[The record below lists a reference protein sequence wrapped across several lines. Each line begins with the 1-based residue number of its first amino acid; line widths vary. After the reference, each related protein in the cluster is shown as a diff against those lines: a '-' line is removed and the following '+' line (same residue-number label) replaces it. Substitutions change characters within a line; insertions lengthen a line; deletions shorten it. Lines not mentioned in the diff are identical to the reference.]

1 MGYLSVL
8 VLRSGQRLRCAS
20 GCRDTEQPRAKG
32 GCKNNGVIG
41 TPTCATVGGR
51 AAKSQ
56 GRPTAKR
63 NLPQLTLSKESKPLS
78 VRGKERGFGPV
89 GTRDRSRIKAVHR
102 TKVELVGAALTD
114 DIREVSTI
122 GRDDNR
128 STEIHTCEWVS
139 LLEG

>member
-20 GCRDTEQPRAKG
+20 GCRDPEQPRTKV
-32 GCKNNGVIG
+32 GCEDNGVIG
-41 TPTCATVGGR
+41 TPTGATVGGR

-63 NLPQLTLSKESKPLS
+63 NLPQLTLSKESNPLS

-89 GTRDRSRIKAVHR
+89 GTRDRFRIKAVHR
-102 TKVELVGAALTD
+102 TKVELLRAALSG
-114 DIREVSTI
+114 DIGEMSTI
-122 GRDDNR
+122 GRHGHSR
-128 STEIHTCEWVS
+128 AEIHTC
-139 LLEG
+139 